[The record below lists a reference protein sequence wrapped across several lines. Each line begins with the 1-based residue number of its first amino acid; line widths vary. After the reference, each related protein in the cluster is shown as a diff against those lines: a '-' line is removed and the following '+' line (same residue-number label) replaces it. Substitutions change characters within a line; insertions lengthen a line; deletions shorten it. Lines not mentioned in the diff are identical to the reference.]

1 MFGGVSPDENP
12 RNLEVPLDDGQKMSV
27 RPNSGLVHG
36 MGQALVEAHWPRF
49 TDDEVGAVL
58 RHFDRIE
65 GVDTSR
71 GPLVLWRSPRP
82 MSAAVLVHFAHR
94 TVFVK
99 RHHVAVRSPERL
111 RVEHELSS
119 YLRSRGQSLP
129 AVLRSTNGDTVV
141 QGGDF
146 IYEVHERTTGADLY
160 RDVPSWYPFT
170 SLDHARAAGRALA
183 RFHQA
188 AREFALPPCAP
199 GVLTTSTAI
208 VASVDP
214 LAELGRL
221 ITARPGLARAVSNRT
236 LREDFT
242 RYHLPAIEKAAPL
255 LRALKSQWGH
265 GDWHAS
271 NLTWRSTRSNATV
284 AGVLDLGLSNR
295 TFAVHDLAVALERST
310 VDWLDLAGTGTVAD
324 FGAVDALLDGYEEVQ
339 PLEEH
344 EWAAL
349 VAVLP
354 VVHLE
359 YALSEV
365 EYFSE
370 VVRSPA
376 NADLAYDG
384 YFIGHSKW
392 FEEAAG
398 LLLLEH
404 LRRRAR
410 RC

>member
-1 MFGGVSPDENP
+1 MKPHW
-12 RNLEVPLDDGQKMSV
+12 DGDAGTSA
-27 RPNSGLVHG
+27 PSTSELVHG
-36 MGQALVEAHWPRF
+36 MDTSPVEADWPAL
-49 TDDEVGAVL
+49 TNDEVRSVL
-58 RHFDRIE
+58 RHFDQHE
-65 GVDTSR
+65 AVTASQAA
-71 GPLVLWRSPRP
+71 VVSWQSPRP
-82 MSAAVLVHFAHR
+82 MCAAALVRFANG

-99 RHHVAVRSPERL
+99 RHHVAIRTPERL
-111 RVEHELSS
+111 RVEHDLAS
-119 YLRSRGQSLP
+119 YLRARGQSLP
-129 AVLRSTNGDTVV
+129 EVLRSTNGDTVV
-141 QGGDF
+141 RDGDF
-146 IYEVHERTTGADLY
+146 IYEVHERATGVDLY

-170 SLDHARAAGRALA
+170 SFDHARAAGCALA
-183 RFHQA
+183 LFHHA
-188 AREFALPPCAP
+188 ARDFPLAPSAP
-199 GVLTTSTAI
+199 GVLASSTAI
-208 VASVDP
+208 VASSDP
-214 LAELGRL
+214 LAALGRL
-221 ITARPGLARAVSNRT
+221 IAVRPGLARAVARRS
-236 LREDFT
+236 LAEDFA

-255 LRALKSQWGH
+255 LRALAAQWGH

-271 NLTWRSTRSNATV
+271 NLTWSSTKPNATV
-284 AGVLDLGLSNR
+284 AGVFDLGLSNR

-310 VDWLDLAGTGTVAD
+310 VDWLDVAGTGLVTAD
-324 FGAVDALLDGYEEVQ
+324 LSAVDALLDGYEVVH
-339 PLEEH
+339 PLDEC

-365 EYFSE
+365 EYFAE
-370 VVRSPA
+370 VVRSPT

-398 LLLLEH
+398 LSLLEH

>member
-1 MFGGVSPDENP
+1 
-12 RNLEVPLDDGQKMSV
+12 
-27 RPNSGLVHG
+27 
-36 MGQALVEAHWPRF
+36 MGTSLVEADWPAL
-49 TDDEVGAVL
+49 TNDEVRSVL
-58 RHFDRIE
+58 RHFDQHE
-65 GVDTSR
+65 AVTAS
-71 GPLVLWRSPRP
+71 PAAVVSWQSPRP
-82 MSAAVLVHFAHR
+82 MSTGALVRFANG

-99 RHHVAVRSPERL
+99 RHHVAVRTPERL
-111 RVEHELSS
+111 RVEHDLSN
-119 YLRSRGQSLP
+119 YLRARGQSLP

-141 QGGDF
+141 RDGDF
-146 IYEVHERTTGADLY
+146 VYEVHEKATGVDLY

-183 RFHQA
+183 GFHQA
-188 AREFALPPCAP
+188 ARDFSLPPSAP
-199 GVLTTSTAI
+199 GVLASSIAI
-208 VASVDP
+208 IASSDP
-214 LAELGRL
+214 LVELDRL
-221 ITARPGLARAVSNRT
+221 IAERPGLARAVAHRS
-236 LREDFT
+236 LVEDFS
-242 RYHLPAIEKAAPL
+242 RYHLPAIEKTAPL
-255 LRALKSQWGH
+255 LRALASQWSH

-271 NLTWRSTRSNATV
+271 NLTWSSRRPNATV
-284 AGVLDLGLSNR
+284 AGVFDLGLSNR

-310 VDWLDLAGTGTVAD
+310 VDWLDLAGTGLVAAD
-324 FGAVDALLDGYEEVQ
+324 LGAVDALLDGYEEVQ
-339 PLEEH
+339 PLDEC

-354 VVHLE
+354 VAHLE

-365 EYFSE
+365 EYFAE
-370 VVRSPA
+370 VVRSST

-398 LLLLEH
+398 LSLLEH